1 MTNREGLSQRGRVGI
16 EPHLESRPLPARR
29 RRDTTPSR
37 ERGRGTGRTEG
48 ILHVG
53 EQLGGDREGTERGRE
68 EEDKKT
74 RREGAGGRERQGERR
89 REKTRREERERE
101 EWKQGERGRQGRLTG
116 REEERRER
124 GREKTRKRGG
134 RRQGE
139 RTREGK
145 EKDKEREGSEKTRR
159 EGLRQRWGGPQASSR
174 VGERTGPC
182 PSEGLNLKKDVE
194 GKN

>member
-1 MTNREGLSQRGRVGI
+1 VGI

-29 RRDTTPSR
+29 RRDTAPSR

-89 REKTRREERERE
+89 GRERNGSKERE
-101 EWKQGERGRQGRLTG
+101 E
-116 REEERRER
+116 
-124 GREKTRKRGG
+124 
-134 RRQGE
+134 
-139 RTREGK
+139 
-145 EKDKEREGSEKTRR
+145 DKG
-159 EGLRQRWGGPQASSR
+159 
-174 VGERTGPC
+174 
-182 PSEGLNLKKDVE
+182 D
-194 GKN
+194 

>member
-1 MTNREGLSQRGRVGI
+1 VGI

-29 RRDTTPSR
+29 RRDTAPSR

-101 EWKQGERGRQGRLTG
+101 EWKQGERKTRATD
-116 REEERRER
+116 RER
-124 GREKTRKRGG
+124 GREKGEN
-134 RRQGE
+134 RQG
-139 RTREGK
+139 RGADG
-145 EKDKEREGSEKTRR
+145 DKERGREKGKKKTRREKEVRSEKTRR
-159 EGLRQRWGGPQASSR
+159 EGLRQRWGGPLASSR

>member
-1 MTNREGLSQRGRVGI
+1 VGI

-101 EWKQGERGRQGRLTG
+101 EWKQGERGRQGQLTG

-124 GREKTRKRGG
+124 TDKEEGRTETRREDERRERK
-134 RRQGE
+134 RQGE
-139 RTREGK
+139 RRK
-145 EKDKEREGSEKTRR
+145 
-159 EGLRQRWGGPQASSR
+159 
-174 VGERTGPC
+174 
-182 PSEGLNLKKDVE
+182 
-194 GKN
+194 

>member
-1 MTNREGLSQRGRVGI
+1 VGI

-29 RRDTTPSR
+29 RRDTAPSR

-124 GREKTRKRGG
+124 TDKEEGRTETRREDERRERK
-134 RRQGE
+134 RQGE
-139 RTREGK
+139 RRK
-145 EKDKEREGSEKTRR
+145 
-159 EGLRQRWGGPQASSR
+159 
-174 VGERTGPC
+174 
-182 PSEGLNLKKDVE
+182 
-194 GKN
+194 